1 VKLLRYDMSEYQER
15 HSVAKLIGAP
25 PGYVGFED
33 SEMAGGKLL
42 NDVEKDPH
50 AILLLDE
57 IEKAH
62 EDVSNVLLQ
71 IMDGGYLSGSNG
83 KRVDMRNVVLIM
95 TSNLGAAEME
105 KNAIGF
111 GDLEK
116 EGADDKAVERF
127 FPPEFRNRLDAIVK
141 FNKLSKE
148 SMLLIVD
155 KFIGELNS
163 LIVEKNI
170 LIKPTLKLKEYLLDK
185 GWNPKMGARP
195 LARAI
200 NEKIKTPLAHKIL
213 FDEIQ
218 NTILEID
225 IDNDEELIFNSNTQ
239 HRVPDEVV
247 SQEGYIVLDDF
258 KPKNNEIL

>member
-1 VKLLRYDMSEYQER
+1 MSEYQER

-33 SEMAGGKLL
+33 TEMAGGKLL

-71 IMDGGYLSGSNG
+71 IMDNGYLSGSNG

-111 GDLEK
+111 AGLEK
-116 EGADDKAVERF
+116 EGADDVAVERF
-127 FPPEFRNRLDAIVK
+127 FPPEFRNRLDSVVSFAPLNNQIILKV
-141 FNKLSKE
+141 
-148 SMLLIVD
+148 VD
-155 KFIGELNS
+155 KFLIQLENQLHDKLS
-163 LIVEKNI
+163 LIHI
-170 LIKPTLKLKEYLLDK
+170 
-185 GWNPKMGARP
+185 
-195 LARAI
+195 
-200 NEKIKTPLAHKIL
+200 
-213 FDEIQ
+213 
-218 NTILEID
+218 
-225 IDNDEELIFNSNTQ
+225 
-239 HRVPDEVV
+239 
-247 SQEGYIVLDDF
+247 
-258 KPKNNEIL
+258 